1 MPISIG
7 DGIVQ
12 FRHATQIFT
21 LRYSREGKISTAR
34 RGESTGLVV
43 PYGLQER
50 LLCRVQFRLRPANHS

>member
-7 DGIVQ
+7 DGIMQ

-21 LRYSREGKISTAR
+21 LRYSREWRSKISTAR

-43 PYGLQER
+43 PYGVQEQPQ
-50 LLCRVQFRLRPANHS
+50 LMFHPLRSPV